1 MDTPINKSSAI
12 LSRRGFLVA
21 AAGTGVAF
29 SFLTACTT
37 GETAST
43 APAYEPTQ
51 WYSIDNNGIVTV
63 NVIRAEMGQHVG
75 TSLARILAD
84 ELEAP
89 WDNVRINH
97 VDSDPKWGLMVTGGS
112 WSVWQTYPLYSQA
125 GAAGRAALIE
135 AGATAL
141 GVDPATCSAANGEIV
156 SGDRK
161 ISYKDI
167 VRKGGLTKTYT
178 PEELGAIKLKPVTDR
193 KLIGKPVTSLDIVEK
208 TNGAAVY
215 GIDAKVEGMVY
226 GCPIIPPTRN
236 GTLVT
241 YVMDAPAKEIK
252 GYIETVVLKDPS
264 NTVSGWCM
272 VIADS
277 WYAAKKAAAAV
288 VIEYQPGPTTDVSEK
303 DLQDHATKLIADPSK
318 GSVLPLGNTDT
329 APAFRAA
336 KSTLDATYTTATALH
351 FAMEPLNALALQKDG
366 KWEIHTGNQWQ
377 SLVLPWLATA
387 LEVPETDIVMKTYR
401 LGGGF
406 GRRLNGDYA
415 VGAALAAKAV
425 GKPVKMIM
433 TREDDSR
440 FDSVRS
446 PSVQKLRM
454 AFDKDGNVT
463 GMEQHVACGW
473 PTEVMAPFFMPKG
486 EKDVPFDPFAI
497 SGANHWYA
505 VGAHKVRAISNDL
518 ANQTFRPGWLRSVG
532 PGFTN
537 WALESFMDEAA
548 HKLKMDPVDFRLKL
562 LTAEGAN
569 AGSAPNAVGG
579 ARRQANVV
587 QLAAQKAGWG
597 SALPAG
603 TGLGLATSFGQE
615 RDMPTWVACVARVN
629 VDRATGKVKV
639 EKLTLVADAGTIVDP
654 DGALAQMQGAS
665 LWGLSLALHEGTEFE
680 NGNVKALNLGA
691 YTPLRLADVPE
702 LDITLVDSA
711 EVPVGL
717 GEPATTVVGP
727 AIGNAIFNAV
737 GARLRHIPI
746 TAAAVKA
753 AI

>member
-1 MDTPINKSSAI
+1 
-12 LSRRGFLVA
+12 
-21 AAGTGVAF
+21 
-29 SFLTACTT
+29 
-37 GETAST
+37 
-43 APAYEPTQ
+43 
-51 WYSIDNNGIVTV
+51 
-63 NVIRAEMGQHVG
+63 
-75 TSLARILAD
+75 
-84 ELEAP
+84 
-89 WDNVRINH
+89 
-97 VDSDPKWGLMVTGGS
+97 
-112 WSVWQTYPLYSQA
+112 
-125 GAAGRAALIE
+125 
-135 AGATAL
+135 
-141 GVDPATCSAANGEIV
+141 
-156 SGDRK
+156 
-161 ISYKDI
+161 
-167 VRKGGLTKTYT
+167 
-178 PEELGAIKLKPVTDR
+178 
-193 KLIGKPVTSLDIVEK
+193 
-208 TNGAAVY
+208 
-215 GIDAKVEGMVY
+215 
-226 GCPIIPPTRN
+226 
-236 GTLVT
+236 
-241 YVMDAPAKEIK
+241 
-252 GYIETVVLKDPS
+252 
-264 NTVSGWCM
+264 
-272 VIADS
+272 
-277 WYAAKKAAAAV
+277 
-288 VIEYQPGPTTDVSEK
+288 
-303 DLQDHATKLIADPSK
+303 
-318 GSVLPLGNTDT
+318 VLPLGNTDT
-329 APAFRAA
+329 APVFRAA

-351 FAMEPLNALALQKDG
+351 FAMEPLNALVMEKDG
-366 KWEIHTGNQWQ
+366 KWEVHTGNQWQ

-415 VGAALAAKAV
+415 VAAALAAKAV

-433 TREDDSR
+433 TREDDSK

-548 HKLKMDPVDFRLKL
+548 HKLKMDPVAFRLKL

-569 AGSAPNAVGG
+569 AGSAPNSVGG

-597 SALPAG
+597 STLPAG

-629 VDRATGKVKV
+629 VDKASGRVKV

-654 DGALAQMQGAS
+654 DGALAQMEGAS

-680 NGNVKALNLGA
+680 SGNVKALNLGA

-702 LDITLVDSA
+702 LDISFVDSA